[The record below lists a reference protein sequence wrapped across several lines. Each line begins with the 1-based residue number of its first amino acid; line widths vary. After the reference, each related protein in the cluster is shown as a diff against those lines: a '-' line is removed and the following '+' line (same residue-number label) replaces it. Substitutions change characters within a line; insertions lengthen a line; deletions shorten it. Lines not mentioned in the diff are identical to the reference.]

1 MDIRRIEKYVLE
13 WGYPSY
19 RVKQIKDWV
28 LSGRAGSFWDIKNIP
43 YELRKR
49 LSESESFFS
58 FNEEEVLESRSGDS
72 FKFAFKL
79 KDSYIIETSL
89 FKNSSNEWVVCLS
102 SQAGCAVRCVF
113 CASGKRGLKRNL
125 NYEEIFDQLLFS
137 RYFLVSK
144 SIGDVRRVVY
154 MGIGEPLMNYENVS
168 KSIRMINE
176 LIGIGKRNISVS
188 TFGYVPKIRE
198 FAKDFPQLNLA
209 LSLHSATQ
217 TVRDKLIPMS
227 NKYPLSQ
234 VAKALFSYINITSRK
249 VFIEY
254 VLLDGLNTRIKD
266 AYRLRDFLKSIGPLS
281 YFTVNLIP
289 YNSVDNKFK
298 TPEREK
304 VLKFENLLLSLG
316 IETTVRKSY
325 ANDINGACGQLA
337 LRIYRKSQGV

>member
-1 MDIRRIEKYVLE
+1 MDIKKVEKYVLE

-43 YELRKR
+43 YELRR
-49 LSESESFFS
+49 SLAENESFFS
-58 FNEEEVLESRSGDS
+58 FEMEEVLESAAKNS

-79 KDSYIIETSL
+79 KDSYIIETSV

-113 CASGKRGLKRNL
+113 CASGKKGLKRNL
-125 NYEEIFDQLLFS
+125 NYEEIFDQVLFS
-137 RYFLVSK
+137 KHFLISRG
-144 SIGDVRRVVY
+144 IGDVKKIVY

-168 KSIRMINE
+168 TSIRMINE

-188 TFGYVPKIRE
+188 TFGYVPRMRE

-217 TVRDKLIPMS
+217 SVRDKLIPVS
-227 NKYPLSQ
+227 VKYPLSQ
-234 VAKALFSYINITSRK
+234 LAKALSDYINITSRK

-254 VLLDGLNTRIKD
+254 VLLDGINTRIKD
-266 AYRLRDFLKSIGPLS
+266 AYRLRDFLRSVGPVS

-298 TPEREK
+298 APDIEE
-304 VLKFENLLLSLG
+304 VSKFQNLLLSLG

-325 ANDINGACGQLA
+325 ASDINGACGQLA
-337 LRIYRKSQGV
+337 LRIYKNSEGK